1 MPSPRR
7 TSEHASQPNDPKSD
21 ASDARPTDMPPAAVD
36 VPRIERAVRE
46 ILLAVGEDPDREG
59 LLKTPNR
66 VARAYGE
73 LMAGLR
79 DDPRK
84 HLKTVFHERYDEV
97 VLLRDIE
104 FHSLCEHHLLPF
116 TGRAHVAYLPD
127 GKVVGL
133 SKLARLVEGFAR
145 RPQVQERLTTQIAD
159 ALMEELN
166 PVGAACVI
174 EAVHTCMTIRG
185 AKKHGSTMVT
195 SALRGIFKENPASRA
210 EILSLMYAKNGAG
223 GDVIRF
229 RKMSC
234 AGRSMVLSLP
244 LSPEVTTP
252 AGPSRANPFP
262 YAYDTRGM
270 NRADGPAGLVT
281 SVTRRSFRGVAEQ
294 KNHPRVDR
302 TGASRT
308 PVGEQQTTR
317 GNAQR
322 VPSGPFVS
330 D

>member
-1 MPSPRR
+1 LNGDEL
-7 TSEHASQPNDPKSD
+7 SEGD
-21 ASDARPTDMPPAAVD
+21 PAAATSAGLPDAKVD

-59 LLKTPNR
+59 LQRTPNR

-79 DDPRK
+79 TDPRV
-84 HLKTVFHERYDEV
+84 HLKTVFTERYDEV

-159 ALMEELN
+159 ALWEELQ
-166 PVGAACVI
+166 PVGAACVV

-195 SALRGIFKENPASRA
+195 SALRGIFKENPASRS
-210 EILSLMYAKNGAG
+210 EILSLMHYGNG
-223 GDVIRF
+223 
-229 RKMSC
+229 
-234 AGRSMVLSLP
+234 
-244 LSPEVTTP
+244 
-252 AGPSRANPFP
+252 
-262 YAYDTRGM
+262 
-270 NRADGPAGLVT
+270 
-281 SVTRRSFRGVAEQ
+281 GVR
-294 KNHPRVDR
+294 H
-302 TGASRT
+302 
-308 PVGEQQTTR
+308 
-317 GNAQR
+317 
-322 VPSGPFVS
+322 
-330 D
+330 

>member
-1 MPSPRR
+1 MMR
-7 TSEHASQPNDPKSD
+7 TTARDDRHDD
-21 ASDARPTDMPPAAVD
+21 ASDAKPADMEAAQVD

-46 ILLAVGEDPDREG
+46 ILIAVGEDPDREG
-59 LLKTPNR
+59 LVKTPNR

-73 LMAGLR
+73 LMAGLKV
-79 DDPRK
+79 DPRR

-133 SKLARLVEGFAR
+133 SKLARLVEGYAR

-166 PVGAACVI
+166 PIGAACVI

-195 SALRGIFKENPASRA
+195 SALRGIFKENPASRS
-210 EILSLMYAKNGAG
+210 EILSLMHYGSDGA
-223 GDVIRF
+223 
-229 RKMSC
+229 
-234 AGRSMVLSLP
+234 
-244 LSPEVTTP
+244 
-252 AGPSRANPFP
+252 
-262 YAYDTRGM
+262 
-270 NRADGPAGLVT
+270 
-281 SVTRRSFRGVAEQ
+281 RR
-294 KNHPRVDR
+294 
-302 TGASRT
+302 
-308 PVGEQQTTR
+308 
-317 GNAQR
+317 
-322 VPSGPFVS
+322 
-330 D
+330 